1 MAITDWPK
9 ERRPREKLLQ
19 RGAQSLTDSEL
30 LAIFLRTGVRGLSAV
45 DLADQLIDDFGS
57 VSALMEATQIE
68 FMKGYG
74 LGMAKFV
81 QLQAVMELSS
91 RHFKEKLQRADVLT
105 DTSSVKRFLS
115 TQIKNSQ
122 REFFYV
128 LFLDSQ
134 NRLILGET
142 LFQGTLSEASVYP
155 REVLKKVLS
164 LNASAVILAHNHPSG
179 VTEPSR
185 SDISITERLS
195 KALGLID
202 VRLLDHMIV
211 GDSQV
216 LSFAERGLI

>member
-202 VRLLDHMIV
+202 VRL
-211 GDSQV
+211 
-216 LSFAERGLI
+216 FCF